1 MAKIMIDTI
10 TVQDPQMLVLLLEAF
25 DREIDVARALVNELK
40 TDFSAHKHGG
50 VATGAG
56 TSDAAPEITAADIV
70 EQVQFGKEGRTTMQY
85 INLTT
90 VQDPEMLMKVLEAM
104 DREVDAIRTL
114 ANELKTDLSEH
125 THGGVTADS
134 GETAAGATIAA
145 AAVSEQ
151 VTRGK

>member
-1 MAKIMIDTI
+1 MGKIMIDTV

-25 DREIDVARALVNELK
+25 DREIDVIRVLANELK
-40 TDFSAHKHGG
+40 TDCSAHVHGG

-56 TSDAAPEITAADIV
+56 TTDAGLEISAAAIV
-70 EQVQFGKEGRTTMQY
+70 EQVQIGKEGRATMQY

-114 ANELKTDLSEH
+114 VNELKTDLSEH

-134 GETAAGATIAA
+134 GDTAAGATIAA
-145 AAVSEQ
+145 AAVTEQ